1 MVKLV
6 SDMSKKMLVAHSTC
20 TRAWVVERL
29 GTVMPWVPSFGVFA
43 ASIVPNVLP
52 PSSESRMLTLAQLTG
67 AAVVFATFQVTV
79 CPLPDAQFTAVLG
92 AVTRNGPALV
102 TTGILTVP

>member
-1 MVKLV
+1 MVKFT

-29 GTVMPWVPSFGVFA
+29 GTVMPCVPSLGVFA
-43 ASIVPNVLP
+43 ASVVPNVLP
-52 PSSESRMLTLAQLTG
+52 PSSESRILTLAQLTG

-79 CPLPDAQFTAVLG
+79 CALFAGQDTAVLG
-92 AVTRNGPALV
+92 AVTRNGPELV
-102 TTGILTVP
+102 VTGILTVL